1 MQSMQG
7 MHWAHLTVQ
16 YGDIFLHVAK
26 RLEYIYNIYIYIF
39 SAAEPGTIVSVK
51 KCQKS

>member
-26 RLEYIYNIYIYIF
+26 RHLAQQNR
-39 SAAEPGTIVSVK
+39 EPLSQLKNVK
-51 KCQKS
+51 KVKVNE